1 MTTQIDTALTPPP
14 SGSSTSGQGSISV
27 IGLLA
32 RYLGLAAFNAMA
44 LTFIYTFLQDD
55 NLNLVVVFSIITLL
69 ANIVIFVPRL
79 WPLRWIAP
87 GLLLALLFVIYPI
100 VYTVVTAFSNYG
112 DGHMLTKGQV
122 ASLLEQQQ
130 FIPENAQTYRW
141 IVYQNAAGN
150 YALWLVTTDAAGN
163 PLVAFAP
170 IGAAIEEVA
179 SPASE
184 PPEQYAAYRLLT
196 RAEQTRALGTLER
209 AVFGIGSDT
218 VAILNGRQAARPLM
232 QRYVYDATSNSI
244 LDQQTNTRYLGD
256 DKLGLFIP
264 EGGTAEN
271 ALVPG
276 YRVNIGLAN
285 FQRLFSNPVLLE
297 PLVDISGWTVMYAIL
312 AVVIS
317 FAFGLLMAM
326 VLDHP
331 FVPFAKFWRAL
342 IFIPYA
348 IPAVISILIWRGL
361 LNQTIGIV
369 TNAIADLTGYRI
381 PWFTDPWAA
390 KAAIL
395 LVDLWIGYPYMMLVC
410 SGALKAIP
418 TEMYEAAAV
427 DGAKPWHSF
436 WKITLPMLLI
446 SVGPLLIASFMFT
459 FNNYLLIELL
469 TSGNPPI
476 PGITATAGYTDLLI
490 NYTYNLAFGAN
501 NANTQADYGYA
512 SAITLI
518 IFAVMVVI
526 ALFNYRFVARWER
539 IGENV

>member
-1 MTTQIDTALTPPP
+1 MAHSSPDE
-14 SGSSTSGQGSISV
+14 SSTSDKEGTSL
-27 IGLLA
+27 IGLLG

-44 LTFIYTFLQDD
+44 LTFIYTFLRDD
-55 NLNLVVVFSIITLL
+55 NLNLAAIFFLIALL

-79 WPLRWIAP
+79 WPLRWMAP

-122 ASLLEQQQ
+122 VSLLGQEQ
-130 FIPENAQTYRW
+130 FIPEDAQTYRW
-141 IVYQNAAGN
+141 SVYQNAAGN
-150 YALWLVTTDAAGN
+150 YALWMAATDSAGTA
-163 PLVAFAP
+163 VAAFAP
-170 IGAAIEEVA
+170 LGAAIEEVE
-179 SPASE
+179 SPSAE
-184 PPEQYAAYRLLT
+184 PPEQYVGYRLLT
-196 RAEQTRALGTLER
+196 RAEQTRALATLQS
-209 AVFGIGSDT
+209 AVFGVGDDT
-218 VAILNGRQAARPLM
+218 AAILNSRQAARPLI
-232 QRYVYDATSNSI
+232 QRYVVDEASNSI
-244 LDQQTNTRYLGD
+244 LDQRTNTRYLAD
-256 DKLGLFIP
+256 DTLGLFVP
-264 EGGTAEN
+264 EGGTAQD

-285 FQRLFSNPVLLE
+285 FERLFANPVLLE
-297 PLVDISGWTVMYAIL
+297 PLVDISVWTVTYAIS
-312 AVVIS
+312 AVVLS
-317 FAFGLLMAM
+317 FAFGLLMAI

-331 FVPFAKFWRAL
+331 FVPFAKFWRSL

-348 IPAVISILIWRGL
+348 IPAVISILIWGGL
-361 LNQTIGIV
+361 LNQTVGIL
-369 TNAIADLTGYRI
+369 TNTIANMTGYRI

-436 WKITLPMLLI
+436 WRITLPMLLI
-446 SVGPLLIASFMFT
+446 SVGPLLIASFTFT

-476 PGITATAGYTDLLI
+476 PGIAATAGYTDLLI
-490 NYTYNLAFGAN
+490 SYTYNFAFGAN
-501 NANTQADYGYA
+501 DANTAADYGYA
-512 SAITLI
+512 SAITLL
-518 IFAVMVVI
+518 IFMVMVVI
-526 ALFNYRFVARWER
+526 ALFNYRFVGRWER
-539 IGENV
+539 TGENV